1 MSDECIIN
9 FSKLCKR
16 LKLSFKASI
25 NQSEIPDLNNNPI
38 SELIQK
44 FEDIES
50 IQNCDYDNKMIQY
63 VYMNKNKIHQILK
76 DDEALI
82 KIKKEDMNGYSDYFY
97 LYFLIRCDNEYIK
110 YKYDFDLI
118 QKAYEYMKDSGKI
131 KKVLYSKIIQVFIQN
146 FKETISNNIIDD
158 TDNND
163 IIENYEKECT
173 DIIANSK
180 QVFEEKE
187 INIDNNAGI
196 EDIYISIL
204 KNLIDK
210 LTNSKEIFATDM
222 TVWIKV
228 FALLDEIE
236 IKKIKLPKTILD
248 KILENL
254 DVKISSFKDFKN
266 ENKINFYYLLFSYI
280 LKNSFY
286 IYQYENLFETRK
298 NIINLINSNLQEFA
312 LFLHRNENNSIL
324 KDTLSYFIEYDYYK
338 KKDFD
343 YARNNSNNLEYEEN
357 SNKKIFKDEDNCGFF
372 SHESFKNKSDSKGSS
387 IYQYSVMNDYKNELA
402 YKIFEYSV
410 FTLSVKYN
418 KENGETIVKYENIKY
433 NGNENISIE
442 KLTEIHNDI
451 KDANLKFNFEKFSK
465 FLKEVENQLKST
477 GYRKERKIE
486 ITLKI
491 YINNDNFEK
500 VSCDYHI
507 KSDNNNININD
518 RDAIDTNILYAREY
532 NGLNGLYQI
541 ADIIA
546 R

>member
-16 LKLSFKASI
+16 LKLCFKASI

-76 DDEALI
+76 NDEALI

-97 LYFLIRCDNEYIK
+97 LYFLIRCDKEYIN

-118 QKAYEYMKDSGKI
+118 QKAYEYIKDSGKI

-146 FKETISNNIIDD
+146 FKENISNNIIDD

-204 KNLIDK
+204 KNLIEKDK
-210 LTNSKEIFATDM
+210 LTNSKEI
-222 TVWIKV
+222 

-254 DVKISSFKDFKN
+254 DVKISSFEDFTN
-266 ENKINFYYLLFSYI
+266 EKKINFYYLFFSYI

-286 IYQYENLFETRK
+286 IYQYENLFKTRK

-338 KKDFD
+338 KKAFD
-343 YARNNSNNLEYEEN
+343 YARNNSNNLEDEEN

-372 SHESFKNKSDSKGSS
+372 SHESFKNKSNSMGSS
-387 IYQYSVMNDYKNELA
+387 IYKYSVMNDYKNELA

-451 KDANLKFNFEKFSK
+451 KDANLKFNFEKFLK

-507 KSDNNNININD
+507 KSDSNDINVND
-518 RDAIDTNILYAREY
+518 RDASDTNILYAREY

>member
-63 VYMNKNKIHQILK
+63 VYMNKNIIHQILK
-76 DDEALI
+76 DDEAFI

-97 LYFLIRCDNEYIK
+97 LYFLIRCDKEYIN

-118 QKAYEYMKDSGKI
+118 QKAYEYIKDSGKI

-146 FKETISNNIIDD
+146 FKENISNNIIDD
-158 TDNND
+158 TDNSD

-204 KNLIDK
+204 KNLIENDK
-210 LTNSKEIFATDM
+210 LTNSKEI
-222 TVWIKV
+222 

-254 DVKISSFKDFKN
+254 DVKISSFEDFTN
-266 ENKINFYYLLFSYI
+266 EKKYKLKINFYYLFFSYI

-286 IYQYENLFETRK
+286 IYQYENLFKTRK

-312 LFLHRNENNSIL
+312 LFLDNNENNSIL

-338 KKDFD
+338 KKAFD

-442 KLTEIHNDI
+442 KLTDMHNDI
-451 KDANLKFNFEKFSK
+451 KDANLKFNFEKFLK

-507 KSDNNNININD
+507 KSDSNDINVND
-518 RDAIDTNILYAREY
+518 RDASDTNILYAREY